1 MVFSA
6 LLSKNICLI
15 LRFLFKVYLGEES
28 RVKGPVNYH
37 MNWSKLRL
45 EFSGHKITYLAEALC
60 ILFDNFQKE

>member
-37 MNWSKLRL
+37 LKLKQAETGIFWSQNYLLRRS
-45 EFSGHKITYLAEALC
+45 FMHTI
-60 ILFDNFQKE
+60 